1 MNIEVYCDE
10 SSPDLFSS
18 ASPQARF
25 LLIGSLWLEQ
35 EKRDLYKREIHA
47 LRNRHKIGGE
57 FKWTKISP
65 SRIEFYRELISWFHS
80 YGDALRFRCIAMDR
94 ERIDLLRF
102 HQNDQEL
109 GFYKF
114 YYQVLHHWIHSL
126 NIYSIYCDYKRNRS
140 TDRLRVLRDCL
151 ERSNLSANMERLQF
165 VRSEESVLIQLSD
178 VLTGMAAAR
187 LNGRFVGN
195 PDEPATAK
203 KEVTLL
209 LERLLGRE
217 IAPTSLH
224 EKKFNVFKINLRGG
238 W

>member
-10 SSPDLFSS
+10 SYPDLFCS

-35 EKRDLYKREIHA
+35 DKRDLYKRGIHA
-47 LRNRHKIGGE
+47 LRDLHKIGGE

-65 SRIEFYRELISWFHS
+65 SRIGFYKDLISWFHS

-126 NIYSIYCDYKRNRS
+126 NSYSIYCDYKRNRS

-151 ERSNLSANMERLQF
+151 ERSNLSAKIEKIQF

-178 VLTGMAAAR
+178 VLTGIAAAR
-187 LNGRFVGN
+187 LNGRFIETTG
-195 PDEPATAK
+195 ESATAK
-203 KEVTLL
+203 EEVTLL
-209 LERLLGRE
+209 LERLLGTK
-217 IAPTSLH
+217 IAPTPLH